1 MANKKQEI
9 LQEVIRTLEVELTKA
24 HEETKKALTVTPL
37 TVDSL
42 CESSKA
48 VGRSKGIAD
57 AIFIIRDLWISAI
70 NEEDK

>member
-1 MANKKQEI
+1 MINKKQEI

-24 HEETKKALTVTPL
+24 HEESKKALSVTPL
-37 TVDSL
+37 TIDSL
-42 CESSKA
+42 CESSRA
-48 VGRSKGIAD
+48 VGRTTGISD